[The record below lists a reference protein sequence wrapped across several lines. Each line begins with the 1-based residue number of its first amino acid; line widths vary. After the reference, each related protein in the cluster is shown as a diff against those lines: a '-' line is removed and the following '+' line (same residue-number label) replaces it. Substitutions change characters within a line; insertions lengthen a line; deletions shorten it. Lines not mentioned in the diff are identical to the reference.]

1 MKWGVKKLH
10 TWELPRVEL
19 VEINVGDDGDGKGCR
34 RSFSLEVVNDEFFV
48 GGVEA
53 KAWREV
59 WVLRAWRWIGAVH
72 DTDIVYLCDAFSL
85 EKSSGEMEKDWE
97 REVGWMCVKF
107 WYAWWLKKNGM
118 RMVFLREEIVWHV
131 VWGPWNEKEN
141 GEGGVQEIKG
151 SRV

>member
-59 WVLRAWRWIGAVH
+59 WVLRA
-72 DTDIVYLCDAFSL
+72 
-85 EKSSGEMEKDWE
+85 
-97 REVGWMCVKF
+97 
-107 WYAWWLKKNGM
+107 
-118 RMVFLREEIVWHV
+118 
-131 VWGPWNEKEN
+131 
-141 GEGGVQEIKG
+141 
-151 SRV
+151 